1 MKDDQPGQRTVIE
14 HLSRTFARGLV
25 IAGGSFWLIA
35 TFGVP
40 LVYHDAA
47 TIDASVGMWPFLAV
61 LVILIIGWK
70 YERLAAVLLLAASVA
85 VLAWGLIYQWEQG
98 VWIVMAAVLIA
109 PMALAAILFTLSARA
124 EERRQDA
131 SEEHDAVV

>member
-1 MKDDQPGQRTVIE
+1 MKDDRPERRTVVE
-14 HLSRTFARGLV
+14 HLARTFARGLV

-40 LVYHDAA
+40 LVYHDTA

-61 LVILIIGWK
+61 LVILAIGWK

-85 VLAWGLIYQWEQG
+85 VVAWGLMYQWEQG
-98 VWIVMAAVLIA
+98 VWIVMAAVLVA
-109 PMALAAILFTLSARA
+109 PMALAAVLFTLSARA
-124 EERRQDA
+124 EERRKYA
-131 SEEHDAVV
+131 SEEQDPVV

>member
-14 HLSRTFARGLV
+14 HLARTFARGLV

-40 LVYHDAA
+40 LVYHGTS

-70 YERLAAVLLLAASVA
+70 YERLAAVLIAPM
-85 VLAWGLIYQWEQG
+85 GL
-98 VWIVMAAVLIA
+98 AAVL
-109 PMALAAILFTLSARA
+109 FTLPARA
-124 EERRQDA
+124 EERRHAAADKQEPA
-131 SEEHDAVV
+131 A

>member
-1 MKDDQPGQRTVIE
+1 MKDDRPEQRTVVE
-14 HLSRTFARGLV
+14 HLARTLARGLV

-61 LVILIIGWK
+61 LVILVIGWK
-70 YERLAAVLLLAASVA
+70 YERLAAVLLVAASVA
-85 VLAWGLIYQWEQG
+85 VVAWGLIYQWEQG
-98 VWIVMAAVLIA
+98 VWIVMAAVLVA

-124 EERRQDA
+124 EERRRDA
-131 SEEHDAVV
+131 ADEEDSAA